1 MESKIISIKELRAQR
16 DPEYFIDNVL
26 NTPARLARV
35 KALRDAYWAEVRRQ
49 QAEAEAQQRRM
60 EEQESLLTKTLL
72 GGMGFVLLA
81 MIASG
86 TM

>member
-1 MESKIISIKELRAQR
+1 MEGKIITIKDIRERK

-35 KALRDAYWAEVRRQ
+35 KAKRDAYWAEVQKR
-49 QAEAEAQQRRM
+49 QAEAEEQKQRM
-60 EEQESLLTKTLL
+60 EEQEALLTRTIL

-81 MIASG
+81 AIVGAM
-86 TM
+86 